1 MIIMCIELSI
11 AFLPHFYNFLSL
23 SLSLS
28 LSLDSFFSHSNTE
41 TIRIR
46 IFFPLSLSF
55 SLIRLL
61 FLIRYDDDCTVIE
74 M

>member
-1 MIIMCIELSI
+1 MCIELSI

-46 IFFPLSLSF
+46 IFFPLSF